1 MMYFARSSISRVPSS
16 MRTFA
21 SKASSSSGA
30 AIFLGRQA
38 LLSCALG
45 TVASG
50 AAVAL
55 CDNGKNGGDSDD
67 IMKKLKAMIPSTD
80 GNGGFNVNAIVDTI
94 AKEVGS
100 KVCLLTD
107 NDRIYW

>member
-1 MMYFARSSISRVPSS
+1 
-16 MRTFA
+16 
-21 SKASSSSGA
+21 
-30 AIFLGRQA
+30 
-38 LLSCALG
+38 
-45 TVASG
+45 
-50 AAVAL
+50 
-55 CDNGKNGGDSDD
+55 
-67 IMKKLKAMIPSTD
+67 MKKLKAMIPSTD